1 MGQRNSVINEIAG
14 MRRFQTQMTLV
25 TPLFWWAE

>member
-25 TPLFWWAE
+25 AHLLW

>member
-14 MRRFQTQMTLV
+14 MRRLQTQMTLV
-25 TPLFWWAE
+25 THLLW